1 MSFNNMRRPMPRLL
15 AIAAVVIAALMA
27 GCGEDDAG
35 GSGAALEA
43 VATTTQAA
51 DLARNVGGDRVSV
64 TGLLDPNA
72 DPHDYE
78 LRPRDVEAIAD
89 ADLVVRSGGEV
100 DEWLEEAI
108 EASGSEAPQLD
119 LSAHVRLR
127 REDPHWWQDPA
138 NAMRAVTALG
148 DAMAKADPGGAAAY
162 RDGAGAY
169 NARVRRLDTA
179 VETCIGTIPPR
190 GRKLVTTHDS
200 LGYYADRYGLQIV
213 GTVIPSLS
221 TEAQPSAGDTAELID
236 TIRDAGVK
244 TIFAESSVSPKVE
257 EAIAREAGARVGDEL
272 WADSLGPAGSSGDTY
287 LHSIAANTRAI
298 VDGLEGRP
306 CSLPS

>member
-1 MSFNNMRRPMPRLL
+1 VSRLA
-15 AIAAVVIAALMA
+15 AIAALLIAALVV

-35 GSGAALEA
+35 GGGATLDV

-64 TGLLDPNA
+64 SGLLDPNA

-78 LRPRDVEAIAD
+78 LRPRDVEAIAG

-100 DEWLEEAI
+100 DEWLEDAI

-127 REDPHWWQDPA
+127 GEDPHWWQDPA
-138 NAMRAVTALG
+138 NAARAVTAVQG
-148 DAMAKADPGGAAAY
+148 AMAKADPAGAAAY
-162 RDGAGAY
+162 RDSGKAY
-169 NARVRRLDTA
+169 RARVQRLDAA
-179 VETCIGTIPPR
+179 VEECIAGIPAR
-190 GRKLVTTHDS
+190 ARKLVTSHDA
-200 LGYYADRYGLQIV
+200 LGYYADRYGLEIV

-221 TEAQPSAGDTAELID
+221 TEAQPSAGDTAALID
-236 TIRDAGVK
+236 TIREAGVK
-244 TIFAESSVSPKVE
+244 AIFAESSVSPKVE
-257 EAIAREAGARVGDEL
+257 HAIARETGARVGDEL
-272 WADSLGPAGSSGDTY
+272 WADSLGPAGSSGGTY

-298 VDGLEGRP
+298 VDGLGGRP

>member
-1 MSFNNMRRPMPRLL
+1 MTFNNMRRLMRRLL
-15 AIAAVVIAALMA
+15 AIAAVLITAVAG

-35 GSGAALEA
+35 SGGAALEV

-51 DLARNVGGDRVSV
+51 DFARNVGGDRVSV

-78 LRPRDVEAIAD
+78 LRPRDVEAIAE

-119 LSAHVRLR
+119 LSTHVRLR
-127 REDPHWWQDPA
+127 GEDPHWWQDPG
-138 NAMRAVTALG
+138 NAMRAVAAIR

-162 RDGAGAY
+162 RDGARAY
-169 NARVRRLDTA
+169 NARVRQLDAA
-179 VETCIGTIPPR
+179 VEKCIETIPTR
-190 GRKLVTTHDS
+190 ARKLVTTHDA
-200 LGYYADRYGLQIV
+200 LGYYADRYGLEII

-221 TEAQPSAGDTAELID
+221 TEAQPSAGDTAALID

-244 TIFAESSVSPKVE
+244 AIFAESSVSPKVE

-272 WADSLGPAGSSGDTY
+272 WADSLGPAGSSGETY
-287 LHSIAANTRAI
+287 LHSIVANTRAI
-298 VDGLEGRP
+298 VDGLGGRS